1 MSTVRI
7 FGIRHHGPGSTRRLM
22 DALSDWVP
30 DLILIELPADS
41 QPLIDTFDPAEL
53 APPVAMLLY
62 DPKNVVRA
70 DYFPVAALSPE
81 WQALLY
87 GKQHWLPCRAIDL
100 PAVIFFKN
108 KFDSRPLTHPPFRK
122 LSDPPHFSPTEQWW
136 AHS

>member
-62 DPKNVVRA
+62 GPKNFVLA
-70 DYFPVAALSPE
+70 AYFPFADFSPE
-81 WQALLY
+81 WQAFRYFTHIQSPCSEFDLLS
-87 GKQHWLPCRAIDL
+87 GI
-100 PAVIFFKN
+100 
-108 KFDSRPLTHPPFRK
+108 
-122 LSDPPHFSPTEQWW
+122 
-136 AHS
+136 